1 MKHPNRPGRYAFADK
16 VKINLDVFGTLM
28 LHRIGREIHYINIVA
43 IDNSGTLERNL
54 QLLK

>member
-1 MKHPNRPGRYAFADK
+1 MKHPNRPSRYAFTDK
-16 VKINLDVFGTLM
+16 VNINLDVFGTLM
-28 LHRIGREIHYINIVA
+28 LHRIGREIHYIGIVP